1 MVERLT
7 VADPVGSGSE
17 KTVEEAATR
26 PKVASFLVDAG
37 YKEQNLAGD
46 VIGRRDVCEG
56 RHPRA
61 PDTDRFQSASR

>member
-26 PKVASFLVDAG
+26 PKVASFLFDDG
-37 YKEQNLAGD
+37 YKEPNLGEG
-46 VIGRRDVCEG
+46 VIGRRDACVG
-56 RHPRA
+56 RHPRV
-61 PDTDRFQSASR
+61 PDTNRLQSAFR